1 MKIVL
6 IRHLCT
12 PGNEKKQYIGRTD
25 ESLSENAVEAF
36 QRSRNSYPTVQSV
49 IASPMKRCI
58 ETARL
63 IYPRAD
69 ICTEPMLRECDFG
82 LFEGRTYEEL
92 KEEPAYTAWLESGGT
107 TAFPGGEAQEEF
119 RTRCVEGI
127 RKWINALAEEKGRK
141 RGIRCSRRERSWQLC
156 HGLRRNRMIFYHWQ
170 VENGGGYEAS
180 VREEEWLKRQKV
192 SGRGSEDC
200 CTDIAVPGNWMNN
213 NEGKGKNMK
222 KKKSICLTAAAAA
235 VLISGCVM
243 NTGARVYDS
252 DRAIASS
259 SNSYNLSNYTG
270 GQNGNTVSGTAEKLE
285 GMDTVWRYE
294 ADEENRSDP

>member
-25 ESLSENAVEAF
+25 ESLSEKAVEAF
-36 QRSRNSYPTVQSV
+36 QRSRNSYPEVQKV

-63 IYPRAD
+63 IYPQAD

-119 RTRCVEGI
+119 RARCVEGI
-127 RKWINALAEEKGRK
+127 RKWINVLTEEKAESAAFVVHGGTIMAALSRLAEEP
-141 RGIRCSRRERSWQLC
+141 
-156 HGLRRNRMIFYHWQ
+156 HDFYHWQ

-180 VREEEWLKRQKV
+180 VREEEWMN
-192 SGRGSEDC
+192 GRKYLEEVRR
-200 CTDIAVPGNWMNN
+200 IA
-213 NEGKGKNMK
+213 
-222 KKKSICLTAAAAA
+222 
-235 VLISGCVM
+235 
-243 NTGARVYDS
+243 AR
-252 DRAIASS
+252 I
-259 SNSYNLSNYTG
+259 
-270 GQNGNTVSGTAEKLE
+270 
-285 GMDTVWRYE
+285 
-294 ADEENRSDP
+294 